1 VTRGGAWSWTE
12 RLERALGVLTP
23 VLDIVGTPVSEG
35 VAPAWCERRGWAE
48 FLLSLNDVELRACE
62 EQGLETGLARSA
74 HAPRELLALAAAVR
88 KVTELPRLDARALP
102 LPPAALR
109 GVPARK
115 RDQLAVLL
123 GVAAPLAARASRVV
137 DIGAGSGHL
146 ARLSAEL
153 FGRETL
159 AVERDE
165 SRLRTARARNR
176 QRVRDVGPLDV
187 RFARAN
193 VGRDELELCAS
204 DLAVGLHACGE
215 LGDRLVL
222 AAAAARCDL
231 LLCSC
236 CFQKIRTPERV
247 ALSRTGGALVLR
259 RSELGLANLSSGV
272 TGVEA
277 TLGENLAGREARLAL
292 RRLLQAR
299 GVEVLAGAEMRG
311 VNRRRAQTGLPA
323 LAARVLSARKLAPP
337 TPAELRCHGERAQ
350 REHAAIRRLSL
361 PRTLLGRLVELSV
374 VLDRAALLE
383 ETGQSVLVA
392 QLFEQRVTPRNTAL
406 LATAEPRNLPATG

>member
-1 VTRGGAWSWTE
+1 
-12 RLERALGVLTP
+12 VLTT
-23 VLDIVGTPVSEG
+23 VSDIVRTPVAEA
-35 VAPAWCERRGWAE
+35 VAPDWCEQRGWTG
-48 FLLSLNDVELRACE
+48 FLLSLSDAELRVCE
-62 EQGLETGLARSA
+62 EQGLERGLGGSA
-74 HAPRELLALAAAVR
+74 HAPRRLSILAETVR
-88 KVTELPRLDARALP
+88 EATELPRLDARALP

-137 DIGAGSGHL
+137 DVGAGSGHL

-153 FGRETL
+153 FRRETL

-165 SRLRTARARNR
+165 SRLRTARCRNR
-176 QRVRDVGPLDV
+176 QRGRDVGALDV
-187 RFARAN
+187 RFAAAD
-193 VGRDELELCAS
+193 VGPDELELRAS

-236 CFQKIRTPERV
+236 CFQKIGTAERA
-247 ALSRTGGALVLR
+247 ALSRAASAVVLR

-272 TGVEA
+272 PGVEA
-277 TLGENLAGREARLAL
+277 SLGENLAGREARLAL

-311 VNRRRAQTGLPA
+311 VNRRRAQAGLPA
-323 LAARVLSARKLAPP
+323 LAAQVFSARKLAPP
-337 TPAELRCHGERAQ
+337 TAEELRFHGERAQ

-361 PRTLLGRLVELSV
+361 PRILLGRLVELAV
-374 VLDRAALLE
+374 VLDRAAFLE
-383 ETGQSVLVA
+383 ERGQSVLVA

-406 LATAEPRNLPATG
+406 LATAEPRNLPMTG